1 MTRSDIKKL
10 TDIAYTALDVAE
22 EAAATASTFFFS
34 HARNEEERNNYK
46 AIAEHL
52 PDIIDEVK
60 AIENI
65 KYSQHDDDRFFFFF
79 LLDTIKELSARLIG
93 LKVLLNDLLPILQV

>member
-22 EAAATASTFFFS
+22 EVAATAPIFFFS

-52 PDIIDEVK
+52 PNIIDEVK
-60 AIENI
+60 AIEDI
-65 KYSQHDDDRFFFFF
+65 KYSQHDDDRFSISSA
-79 LLDTIKELSARLIG
+79 LDTIKELSDRLIG
-93 LKVLLNDLLPILQV
+93 LNR